1 MPFAVRRFSLLVL
14 VLGEKEKSLDE
25 ALSRARAMLQKK
37 SSAFRFAYALKKDGL
52 SEKPR
57 EPVAFAEA
65 EKTETKLLANFYCW
79 RILAAM
85 NGSGALCVVLSR

>member
-1 MPFAVRRFSLLVL
+1 MLLFSNNRNEDSIGLEGSFGADERCRAESAEEFRLRICSRI
-14 VLGEKEKSLDE
+14 KEN
-25 ALSRARAMLQKK
+25 
-37 SSAFRFAYALKKDGL
+37 GL
-52 SEKPR
+52 SEHLG